1 MDLACRT
8 ETSCSR
14 APGPM
19 NMSCVDER
27 CGFPEGTPDDFR
39 CRAAIARPTCA
50 SSTAGK
56 GKGRAR
62 LDPGRQPLRL
72 EPDICNLPRNPAEV
86 NQRCLYKGMPPKLSK
101 ETRTPLHNLSWP
113 VARAIAFDARS
124 NGHARRC
131 QSQHSET
138 SQKSRGSP
146 RVSACHARRDFAR
159 GDLAGETA
167 GRAVIR
173 GAGPGAGAG
182 GARCGGEM
190 TREGRLSILLLIIIR
205 I

>member
-39 CRAAIARPTCA
+39 YRAAIARPTCA

-146 RVSACHARRDFAR
+146 RVSVCVGVSCATRFRAWRPCRRNGGPCR
-159 GDLAGETA
+159 HPRCGTGCGSRWGLM
-167 GRAVIR
+167 
-173 GAGPGAGAG
+173 GPGVGAK
-182 GARCGGEM
+182 
-190 TREGRLSILLLIIIR
+190 
-205 I
+205 